1 MKRKII
7 ILVVSYIFHK
17 NDINFFKNNILIK
30 KKKKKTELLTK
41 SLILRGD
48 FRYGSTSPA
57 DQSPVSHYCSFII
70 VVVFHDNLFFIIF
83 VYNISFD
90 SKLHEV
96 SVTA

>member
-17 NDINFFKNNILIK
+17 NDINFFKNNLLIK
-30 KKKKKTELLTK
+30 KKKKTEFLTK

>member
-17 NDINFFKNNILIK
+17 NDINFFKNNLLIK
-30 KKKKKTELLTK
+30 KKTEFLTK

>member
-17 NDINFFKNNILIK
+17 NYINFFKNNLLIK
-30 KKKKKTELLTK
+30 KKKTEFLTK

-70 VVVFHDNLFFIIF
+70 DVVFHDNLFFIIF

-90 SKLHEV
+90 SKLLEV